1 MENKEFRF
9 SDKPE
14 GMIYGLKWNSELM
27 ISEYC
32 WIEDPFKN
40 RKDSNVFDIDELR
53 QRFKKPSLG
62 KNFAGE
68 FWGVVIPFRN
78 KKD

>member
-9 SDKPE
+9 SDQPE
-14 GMIYGLKWNSELM
+14 GMIYGLRWNRELM

-32 WIEDPFKN
+32 WIEDPFAGKTA
-40 RKDSNVFDIDELR
+40 SNVVSIDELR
-53 QRFKKPSLG
+53 QRFKRPSLG
-62 KNFAGE
+62 KNFAGD
-68 FWGVVIPFRN
+68 FWGVVIPIDK